1 MCASRSRIGFTL
13 VELLVVIAI
22 IGILIALLLPA
33 VQAARE
39 AARRSQCTNNL
50 KQVGLAIQSYHDIR
64 NEIVPA
70 WLSGEGMTASPPAI
84 PGNSAN
90 LTNHASWAVL
100 LMPFMEAQN
109 VYDLADLKSVLTG
122 GNPSDGGATPDF
134 HDQLRAAS
142 IANYFCPSRR
152 SPPALS
158 TNSPACSVGDYAS
171 VAVCDAAA
179 TSNSHTIA
187 SQNERLW
194 DGAMVAS
201 RVFNPSSG
209 AISVSGVS
217 LGINDFRSLTSFS
230 SVLDGLSNTAF
241 VGEKAVHKDRLG
253 STAAQGQDG
262 PFYYGNGGVGSSFLD
277 PGQVTWFTRRLTFN
291 TNASTDAIIPR
302 KPTSED
308 PQWRFGSWH
317 PGVTLFVLGD
327 GSVRPV
333 NNSTSNSTL
342 MRFGARSDR
351 LPFELP

>member
-1 MCASRSRIGFTL
+1 MYVSPSRRRGFTL

-50 KQVGLAIQSYHDIR
+50 KQVGLAIQNFHDIR
-64 NEIVPA
+64 QEIVPA
-70 WLSGEGMTASPPAI
+70 WLSSEGMPGGPIPTASSNAT
-84 PGNSAN
+84 S
-90 LTNHASWAVL
+90 HAAWPVL

-109 VYDLADLKSVLTG
+109 VFDLADLKTQLSVD
-122 GNPSDGGATPDF
+122 NPNDGGATPDF
-134 HDQLRAAS
+134 HQQLRDAS

-152 SPPALS
+152 SPPAQS
-158 TNSPACSVGDYAS
+158 VTSPACSVGDYAS
-171 VAVCDAAA
+171 VAACDPTAGTTA
-179 TSNSHTIA
+179 HTINVA
-187 SQNERLW
+187 NERTW
-194 DGAMVAS
+194 DGAIVPS

-209 AISVSGVS
+209 SIAIGGVS
-217 LGINDFRSLTSFS
+217 LGLNDFKSMTGFA

-241 VGEKAVHKDRLG
+241 IGEKAVHKDRMG
-253 STAAQGQDG
+253 QPGANAQDG
-262 PFYYGNGGVGSSFLD
+262 PFYYGAGDATSWTT
-277 PGQVTWFTRRLTFN
+277 PGEVANFTRRLSFA
-291 TNASTDAIIPR
+291 TNFATDAIIPR

-308 PQWRFGSWH
+308 PEWRFGSWH

-342 MRFGARSDR
+342 ARFGARADR
-351 LPFELP
+351 LTFDLP